1 MRSSNSDALSN
12 ASVRYRTEH
21 DLVPAPPLIMLHEFL
36 TQNRSALL
44 EECRAKAR
52 ERDPVRA
59 PATRMSDGIPTFLD
73 QLIRTLAIEQTAT
86 PQRSR
91 LVSGPSGGGPAPS
104 EIAESASIHGRDLSR
119 RGCTVDQ
126 VVHEYGDLCQAIGDL
141 AIAHDATISVDEFRT
156 LNRCLDNGIA
166 DAVTEFAADRL
177 ALVRLS
183 VSGAQNE
190 RLGVLAHELRNH
202 LHTATLAI
210 MALRAGKVGLT
221 GATGAVLDRSLI
233 GMRGLIDRSL
243 ADVRALSG
251 VHPDM
256 HLISL
261 ADFVADVGISAGL
274 EARTRRCILKIDEV
288 DPTLAVE
295 ADREMLFS
303 AVGNLL
309 QNAFKFTRPGTE
321 VSLAVSTTQD
331 WIRIDVRDHCGGLQ
345 IAHPEDL
352 FLTFKQGTEDR
363 SGLGLGLAIAR
374 RGIESMG
381 GTLVVR
387 NEPGSG
393 CVFTIGLP
401 RRELPDPA

>member
-1 MRSSNSDALSN
+1 M
-12 ASVRYRTEH
+12 V
-21 DLVPAPPLIMLHEFL
+21 LHEFL
-36 TQNRSALL
+36 TLHKTDLL
-44 EECRAKAR
+44 EDCRARAR
-52 ERDPVRA
+52 ERDPARS
-59 PATRMSDGIPTFLD
+59 PATRTSDGIPTFLS
-73 QLIRTLAIEQTAT
+73 QLIHTLQIEQTST

-91 LVSGPSGGGPAPS
+91 LVSGPSNGGPAVS
-104 EIAESASIHGRDLSR
+104 EIADSATIYGRELSR
-119 RGCTVDQ
+119 RGFSVDQ
-126 VVHEYGDLCQAIGDL
+126 VVHEYGDLCQSIGDL
-141 AIAHDATISVDEFRT
+141 AIENDVTISVDEFRT

-166 DAVTEFAADRL
+166 DAVSEFAADRL
-177 ALVRLS
+177 AMVRLS
-183 VSGAQNE
+183 ISGAQNE

-233 GMRGLIDRSL
+233 GMRALIDRSL

-251 VHPDM
+251 MHPDM
-256 HLISL
+256 RLMSL

-274 EARTRRCILKIDEV
+274 EARTRRCILTINDV
-288 DPTLAVE
+288 DPTLAVQ

-321 VSLAVSTTQD
+321 VILGTSCTSDLIQ
-331 WIRIDVRDHCGGLQ
+331 IDVRDHCGGLP
-345 IAHPEDL
+345 IANPEDL
-352 FLTFKQGTEDR
+352 FVNFKQGAEDR

-381 GTLVVR
+381 GTLAAR

-393 CVFTIGLP
+393 CVFTIALP
-401 RRELPDPA
+401 RHNLQSDPG

>member
-1 MRSSNSDALSN
+1 
-12 ASVRYRTEH
+12 
-21 DLVPAPPLIMLHEFL
+21 MLHDFL
-36 TQNRSALL
+36 TLHKTDLL
-44 EECRAKAR
+44 EECRARAR
-52 ERDPVRA
+52 ERDPARS

-73 QLIRTLAIEQTAT
+73 QLIRTLQIEQTST

-91 LVSGPSGGGPAPS
+91 LVSGPSGGGPAAS
-104 EIAESASIHGRDLSR
+104 EVADSATIHGRELSR

-126 VVHEYGDLCQAIGDL
+126 VVHEYGDLCQSIGDL
-141 AIAHDATISVDEFRT
+141 AIAHDETISVDEFRT

-233 GMRGLIDRSL
+233 GMRALIDRSL

-251 VHPDM
+251 VNPDL

-274 EARTRRCILKIDEV
+274 EARTRRCILTIKEV

-295 ADREMLFS
+295 VDREMLFS
-303 AVGNLL
+303 ALGNLL
-309 QNAFKFTRPGTE
+309 QNAFKFTRPRTE
-321 VSLAVSTTQD
+321 VVLATRCTTD
-331 WIRIDVRDHCGGLQ
+331 WIQIDVRDHCGGLPV
-345 IAHPEDL
+345 ANPEDL
-352 FLTFKQGTEDR
+352 FVTFTQGSADR

-381 GTLVVR
+381 GTLEAR
-387 NEPGSG
+387 DEPGSG

-401 RRELPDPA
+401 RHTLQPEQG